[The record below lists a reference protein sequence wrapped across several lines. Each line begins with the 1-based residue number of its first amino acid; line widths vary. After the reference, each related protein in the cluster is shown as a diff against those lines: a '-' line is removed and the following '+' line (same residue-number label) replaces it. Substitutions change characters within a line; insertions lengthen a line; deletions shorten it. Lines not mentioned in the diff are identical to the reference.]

1 MNRRAPSLWQL
12 LDRHVAPSDDER
24 YLGLF
29 REQLNQSEL
38 LTTMQRIAGTV
49 NDKAGE
55 LLIDVQSYLPP
66 EALVL
71 SFTFHRNGR
80 DYVLQ
85 LESWG
90 PRPTVVF
97 LTQKWRGPVL
107 LNSFG
112 WIYRLFGL
120 EEYVIEVKYR
130 SLFRAEQVS
139 EADVERW
146 FAYLISA
153 FDRALAPSA
162 PPDDGILSTQRL
174 REQSEPIAKP
184 DVRQTIKHRE
194 VDHGH
199 R

>member
-1 MNRRAPSLWQL
+1 MNRGAPSLWQL
-12 LDRHVAPSDDER
+12 VEHHLAVRDNEQ

-38 LTTMQRIAGTV
+38 LTTMKHVAGTV

-71 SFTFHRNGR
+71 SFTFHREGQ

-97 LTQKWRGPVL
+97 LTRKWRSRVL
-107 LNSFG
+107 VSSFG
-112 WIYRLFGL
+112 WICRLFGV
-120 EEYVIEVKYR
+120 EEYVIDVKYS
-130 SLFRAEQVS
+130 SLFRAEQVT

-146 FAYLISA
+146 FTYLISA
-153 FDRALAPSA
+153 FDRALAPSF
-162 PPDDGILSTQRL
+162 PRDDGIPSAQRL
-174 REQSEPIAKP
+174 GEQTEPVA
-184 DVRQTIKHRE
+184 E
-194 VDHGH
+194 A
-199 R
+199 